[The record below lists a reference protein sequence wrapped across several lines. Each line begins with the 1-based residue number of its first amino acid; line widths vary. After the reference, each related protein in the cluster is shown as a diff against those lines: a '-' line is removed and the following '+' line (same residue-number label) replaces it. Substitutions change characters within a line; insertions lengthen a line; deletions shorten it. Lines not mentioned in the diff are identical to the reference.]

1 MQERALG
8 AFLRLIR
15 NITVSFETGFSLNT
29 LSLKV
34 GPTLL
39 ANPCMQL
46 CHFQHI
52 ARHRSLS
59 LRLSC
64 ARQRLL
70 K

>member
-8 AFLRLIR
+8 AFLSLIR
-15 NITVSFETGFSLNT
+15 NITVSFETGFSPNT

-46 CHFQHI
+46 CHFQH
-52 ARHRSLS
+52 STV
-59 LRLSC
+59 
-64 ARQRLL
+64 QG
-70 K
+70 